1 MAAKSLFSILIRQQG
16 LGLAIG
22 LIVGVILSSM
32 IYFGGYDNHIA
43 IPMEQ
48 FPEPQWRTP
57 QTKGV
62 RTVTS
67 TPFARFEIHEVEV
80 QTVAKDGTKTTK
92 IIPDWLWTDERS
104 HVNVLVHLKEENK
117 YLLYRQKKYGLE
129 KESLAVLG
137 GLFNTGEKTGEHC
150 ARRELLEEAGLV
162 AEEMKFLGKYRVQ
175 VNRGGGFLHIYL
187 AKNCI
192 RASNEAL
199 SAIGKFEN
207 DYEDQSEV
215 KLSRDELVK
224 EIRNFQI
231 GEAQWLACVLMGLLD
246 EQS

>member
-80 QTVAKDGTKTTK
+80 QTVTKDGTKTTK

>member
-1 MAAKSLFSILIRQQG
+1 MASKSLLSILLRQQS
-16 LGLAIG
+16 LGLIIG

-32 IYFGGYDNHIA
+32 IFFGGYDNHIG

-67 TPFARFEIHEVEV
+67 TPFARFEIHQVEV
-80 QTVAKDGTKTTK
+80 PTVAKDGTKSTK

-117 YLLYRQKKYGLE
+117 YLLYRQTKYGLE

-187 AKNCI
+187 AKNCVK
-192 RASNEAL
+192 ASVEAL
-199 SAIGKFEN
+199 KEVGLFEN

-215 KLSRDELVK
+215 KLTRAELIK
-224 EIRNFQI
+224 EIKDHQI

-246 EQS
+246 DQ